1 MTPAQL
7 SRAVLRSAR
16 ELGVAGPLPD
26 RVQLRPRGDG
36 IWGTAIALRLAGAAG
51 LSADDVARG
60 IGERLVAVPGVRG
73 VEVREGG
80 FLQIT
85 LAEGHQADL
94 LRELTDGPAPGNPPE
109 QLPEQLP
116 EDPANDAA
124 RWAEAAGGPVS
135 LVQRDENPLFRVRYA
150 HARAQALLRGGRAL
164 GLAPEP
170 GAAVLAHRSE
180 RALLAALGEQV
191 TGGER
196 MARRLLL
203 VADAFLATERERSAL
218 PVGDEEPAARHRAR
232 LALARA
238 AALVLARGLRELGIS
253 APDHL

>member
-16 ELGVAGPLPD
+16 ELGVAGALPD

-51 LSADDVARG
+51 MPAAGLARG
-60 IGERLVAVPGVRG
+60 LAERLAVLPGVRG
-73 VEVREGG
+73 VETDDGG
-80 FLQIT
+80 FLRIA
-85 LAEGHQADL
+85 LGDGHQADL
-94 LRELTDGPAPGNPPE
+94 LREIIDAPEPE
-109 QLPEQLP
+109 RLP
-116 EDPANDAA
+116 EDPARDAE
-124 RWAEAAGGPVS
+124 RWAAATGGTPS

-150 HARAQALLRGGRAL
+150 HARARALLRGGRAL

-170 GAAVLAHRSE
+170 GAAELTHRAE

-196 MARRLLL
+196 TARRLLT
-203 VADAFLATERERSAL
+203 VADAFLAAERERSAL
-218 PVGDEEPAARHRAR
+218 PVGDEEPTEDHRAR
-232 LALARA
+232 LALALA
-238 AALVLARGLRELGIS
+238 TAVVLARGLAGLGVS